1 MTGRD
6 ELGGWCRTLALW
18 AHGKGE
24 IAELWLFG
32 SRARGDHRHDSDLD
46 LAVIMSAGE
55 EGERL
60 GAWIECAREWKAE
73 LATLLPVQV
82 DLDIGDADIATTI
95 VAPALKKDG
104 RQIFRRNTEEA

>member
-1 MTGRD
+1 MSQD
-6 ELGGWCRTLALW
+6 ELEGWCRTLVSW
-18 AHGKGE
+18 AHDKPE

-32 SRARGDHRHDSDLD
+32 SRARGDHRYDSDLD

-60 GAWIECAREWKAE
+60 GAWIGSAKEWEAE
-73 LATLLPVQV
+73 LVTLLPVHV

-95 VAPALKKDG
+95 VAPALKRDG